1 MRFQI
6 LLFLILS
13 VGAHAATPIT
23 TTDDQIKQQMIS
35 QSIAEYKGNCPCPY
49 STAKNGSNCGKRS
62 VYSRPRGAKPL
73 CFAKDITP
81 TMIEKF
87 KTK

>member
-1 MRFQI
+1 MK
-6 LLFLILS
+6 FLIFFLTLHS
-13 VGAHAATPIT
+13 SAYAATPIT
-23 TTDDQIKQQMIS
+23 TSDDQIKQQMIT

-62 VYSRPRGAKPL
+62 AYSRPRGAKPL